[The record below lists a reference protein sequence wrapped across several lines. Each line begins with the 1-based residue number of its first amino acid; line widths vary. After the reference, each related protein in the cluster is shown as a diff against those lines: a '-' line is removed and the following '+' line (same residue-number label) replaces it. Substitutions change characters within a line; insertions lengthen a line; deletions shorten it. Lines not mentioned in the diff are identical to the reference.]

1 MQNMKRLNLMCLSRN
16 SHLLYIAAHMVVL
29 VLALS
34 GCATVGGGDDDGSV
48 STPKSDDAWK
58 DVPKPYVDGLKAAQK
73 GRSKQAIMLFKQST
87 EDYPS
92 FGPAYTNLG
101 LQQLRLKDRPAAQA
115 SLKKSIEIT
124 PNNPVSYHHLG
135 IIARLN
141 GDFDSAQTM
150 YRKAIEQN
158 SDYAIVYLNL
168 GILLDLYLYELEPAL
183 EQYEKYQSLQTK
195 KDATVSKWIIE
206 IKRRIARNKKS

>member
-1 MQNMKRLNLMCLSRN
+1 MCLSRN
-16 SHLLYIAAHMVVL
+16 SHQFHIVVYIAVL
-29 VLALS
+29 VLSLS
-34 GCATVGGGDDDGSV
+34 GCAMFGGGGDDGNAGV
-48 STPKSDDAWK
+48 STPKSDEAWK
-58 DVPKPYVDGLKAAQK
+58 DVPKPYIDGLKAAQK
-73 GRSKQAIMLFKQST
+73 GQSKQAVMLFRQST

-101 LQQLRLKDRPAAQA
+101 LQQLRLKDRQAAQA

-135 IIARLN
+135 VIERLDGN
-141 GDFDSAQTM
+141 FDAAQTM
-150 YRKAIEQN
+150 YKKAIEQN

-183 EQYEKYQSLQTK
+183 EQYEKYQSMQTK
-195 KDATVSKWIIE
+195 KDALVSKWIIE